1 MQATD
6 LVILVMIPGLAL
18 WHRRNVK
25 LKRRIAH
32 VYPAT
37 SRFWILAD
45 DFSALRRMRDEAKTP
60 GERETCEELL
70 RSLYQSIWVGLAGLV
85 FFAITSSLAR
95 RFDSAG

>member
-1 MQATD
+1 MQAAD

-25 LKRRIAH
+25 LKRRIAR
-32 VYPAT
+32 VYPST
-37 SRFWILAD
+37 SRYWILSD

-60 GERETCEELL
+60 RERETCDELL
-70 RSLYQSIWVGLAGLV
+70 RSLYLSIWLGLAGLV

-95 RFDSAG
+95 RLDSAG